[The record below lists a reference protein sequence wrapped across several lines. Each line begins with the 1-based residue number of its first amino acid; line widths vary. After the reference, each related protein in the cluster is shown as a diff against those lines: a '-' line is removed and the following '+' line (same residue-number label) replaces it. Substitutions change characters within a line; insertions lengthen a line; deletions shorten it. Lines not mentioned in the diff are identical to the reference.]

1 MSAPTY
7 KNHRS
12 PIEIVAR
19 AVWLYFHFHLSLR
32 DVEEMLLDRGIVVSY
47 ETIRR
52 WCRKHGLDYARRI
65 RRKAPTKGDVWHTFI
80 EMPWSPSLPA
90 DRFQISL
97 AKWRWC
103 TAQRRVIIR
112 SLMRTYFVAAVGA
125 SQRTD

>member
-7 KNHRS
+7 KNHRY
-12 PIEIVAR
+12 PIEIVAC
-19 AVWLYFHFHLSLR
+19 AVWLYFRFNLSLR
-32 DVEEMLLDRGIVVSY
+32 DVEEMLLDFGIVVSY

-80 EMPWSPSLPA
+80 EMTWSPLPA

-97 AKWRWC
+97 AKC
-103 TAQRRVIIR
+103 LPNFSAQ
-112 SLMRTYFVAAVGA
+112 SRTVW
-125 SQRTD
+125 